1 MTHTLYR
8 EGTEPNLSNDYVV
21 LAMSAKNINEKG
33 SAKGMKRFLEMGL
46 RHNPVNYGDMK
57 TGNSLTTSIEVIMDN
72 IRDTSIIHMVYTTK
86 EQVIAFLEELKGAD
100 LGLSV
105 VVSGLVDEVK
115 DCCRGVGLRPHTVE
129 YSLGIWGKT
138 DRLPDKKVLEITTM
152 CGHHMVA
159 SKLVD
164 KMMLEVKRGKKTSLE
179 AAQELTRQCCCGV
192 FNTKRVIE
200 LLEAAKG

>member
-8 EGTEPNLSNDYVV
+8 EGTQSNLSNDYVV

-33 SAKGMKRFLEMGL
+33 SAEAMKRFFKMGL

-57 TGNSLTTSIEVIMDN
+57 TGNMFSTSLQTIMDN
-72 IRDTSIIHMVYTTK
+72 IKDTSIVHMVYTTK
-86 EQVIAFLEELKGAD
+86 EQVIAFLKELKETD

-105 VVSGLVDEVK
+105 VVSGIVDEVK
-115 DCCRGVGLRPHTVE
+115 DCCGGVGLKQHTVE

-138 DRLPDKKVLEITTM
+138 DKLPDGKTLEITTM

-159 SKLVD
+159 SKLVEN
-164 KMMLEVKRGKKTSLE
+164 MMLEVKRGKKTSIE

-192 FNTKRVIE
+192 FNTERAAE
-200 LLEAAKG
+200 LLVVD